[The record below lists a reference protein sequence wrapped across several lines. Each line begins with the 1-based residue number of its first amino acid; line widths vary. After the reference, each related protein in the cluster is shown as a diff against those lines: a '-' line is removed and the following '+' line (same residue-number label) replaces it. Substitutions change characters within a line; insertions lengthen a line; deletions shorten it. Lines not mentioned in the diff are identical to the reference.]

1 MTRMTRMTRR
11 TGVRG
16 LITSLTIAAS
26 CVGALVVAAPA
37 ASAAPVIQTTTAVA
51 AADPCQA
58 FLDSYNTYIL
68 LAQTAP
74 DYQTRV
80 QAMALAI
87 QFYAQYVNC
96 TGGA

>member
-1 MTRMTRMTRR
+1 MTRR
-11 TGVRG
+11 TGIRG
-16 LITSLTIAAS
+16 LITSLTVAAS

-37 ASAAPVIQTTTAVA
+37 ASAAPVTQTTAVA

-87 QFYAQYVNC
+87 QFYAQYINC